1 MVLQSSSN
9 FDKSRS
15 KFLIN
20 YSLIFFRRSLAKAA
34 ADFNKR
40 IQIGTYEGLCSL
52 HLGAAFLPRSYES
65 MIKFTSDKKPS
76 LPSNDLADLWTI
88 HEYCFINSYSFL
100 LAKIIMFNRRNH
112 ILGHS
117 TRDTSLYHVGHVTQ
131 FLGHTMLKAK

>member
-1 MVLQSSSN
+1 M
-9 FDKSRS
+9 
-15 KFLIN
+15 
-20 YSLIFFRRSLAKAA
+20 KAA